1 MIILYQGKAKELIDY
16 AKKEANLS
24 TVINTD
30 AYPVRISFFSK
41 GEQMDLFSYKDG
53 EEEQSGGT
61 PGLEFVFY
69 DKIEIKT
76 NDNFH
81 ISEEAFNKLKNLSK
95 EVNRLFLNAFCQ
107 QVKEICEKFNTDDIP
122 GVKPCDIEWKKKKF
136 FTAVVDKRDYEGVI
150 EQIQKRT
157 TLPKYIL
164 ED

>member
-107 QVKEICEKFNTDDIP
+107 QVKEICEKEEKYSLDHANTAFLRELRE
-122 GVKPCDIEWKKKKF
+122 C
-136 FTAVVDKRDYEGVI
+136 
-150 EQIQKRT
+150 T